1 MLLLFLFLRL
11 LSGIETDF
19 GLEAEPALS
28 AGKGFA
34 ASLPAAGG
42 FDTTERG
49 VEGTGGGRLYM
60 FGRGDW
66 AVRYK
71 YPRFT
76 LNRCPQL
83 PRCFPDDWCDFVW
96 FVVTGLT
103 VRVTEL

>member
-1 MLLLFLFLRL
+1 VYCAKCSFCFLFLRL

-49 VEGTGGGRLYM
+49 VEGTGGGRLYI
-60 FGRGDW
+60 FGHGVIGRKDISIRASLRTGAPSYRD
-66 AVRYK
+66 VSLMTGKSR
-71 YPRFT
+71 PEGT
-76 LNRCPQL
+76 
-83 PRCFPDDWCDFVW
+83 CD
-96 FVVTGLT
+96 
-103 VRVTEL
+103 